1 MSTVALNI
9 PPHLPELPLGSHL
22 QPRDRVPG
30 GLLLITV
37 VATLAMAAFAS
48 TYVPYRVL
56 SWSMERIEVHANR
69 PFLIPAL
76 LFLAGAA
83 FLSGFRWVIF
93 FTLTFLELR
102 NYCKRRAPAIT
113 DWPLVSVFVPAYN
126 EGETIGPALESLI
139 QLDYPRF
146 EVIVVD
152 DGSKDETYD
161 RARAYEGNHKH
172 CTIRVYRKPNGGK
185 WSALNFA
192 FAHSTGELCLCVD
205 ADSKLSPQSIR
216 FMVER
221 MADPKIDA
229 VAGQIRVRNR
239 ISLLTRLQGLEYVM
253 ASGALRLAQSH
264 SGCVLVV
271 PGPLGLYRRVMME
284 EVFMRW
290 GTGGIPVKPGH
301 VYGPLDGDTFAED
314 FDLSLSV
321 LSLGG
326 RIVYEPYA
334 ISHTKA
340 PESPSALL
348 SQRYRWARGTIQV
361 LRKYMRRSRTYRPML
376 QPRVMGWLAIT
387 YGAEIFVLPFAYT
400 LGMAAVLFYLV
411 SGGSL
416 VSILMGACPVLL
428 LSLNAAAFCI
438 ALHRDQISLLP
449 ALLVYDFYHGF
460 MLNSAW
466 LIAVIDEVRGS
477 RMRWS

>member
-1 MSTVALNI
+1 MSTMT
-9 PPHLPELPLGSHL
+9 LPSDIAIS
-22 QPRDRVPG
+22 RDRNGDPRADIPKR
-30 GLLLITV
+30 LLLVTV
-37 VATLAMAAFAS
+37 VSTMIMAVFAS

-56 SWSMERIEVHANR
+56 AWSLEQIQNHENR
-69 PFLIPAL
+69 VYLMPAV
-76 LFLAGAA
+76 FFMAGAA
-83 FLSGFRWVIF
+83 LLSGGRWVVF

-102 NYCKRRAPAIT
+102 RYCGRRSPAVT
-113 DWPLVSVFVPAYN
+113 SWPKVSIFVPAYN
-126 EGETIGPALESLI
+126 EGDTIAPALESLI
-139 QLDYPRF
+139 SLDYPNY

-152 DGSKDETYD
+152 DGSSDATYEHALPFKGD
-161 RARAYEGNHKH
+161 YGRCRV
-172 CTIRVYRKPNGGK
+172 RVYRKPNGGK

-205 ADSKLSPQSIR
+205 ADSKLARKSIR
-216 FMVER
+216 LMVER
-221 MADPKIDA
+221 MADPRIDA

-239 ISLLTRLQGLEYVM
+239 VNLLTRLQGLEYVM

-264 SGCVLVV
+264 SGTVLVV
-271 PGPLGLYRRVMME
+271 PGPLGLYRRSVME

-290 GTGGIPVKPGH
+290 GRSGSPDQAGH

-334 ISHTKA
+334 VSHTKA
-340 PESPSALL
+340 PEWPYALL

-361 LRKYMRRSRTYRPML
+361 LRKYIRRSRTYPKML
-376 QPRVMGWLAIT
+376 QPRVVGWLAIT

-400 LGMAAVLFYLV
+400 IGMAAVLFYLV

-416 VSILMGACPVLL
+416 TAILMGACPVLM

-438 ALHRDQISLLP
+438 ALHGDRLSLLP
-449 ALLVYDFYHGF
+449 VLLVYDFYHGF

-466 LIAVIDEVRGS
+466 LIAVIDEIRGA

>member
-1 MSTVALNI
+1 MIAIPLSTDCHRRPCHRAEHTRLYA
-9 PPHLPELPLGSHL
+9 
-22 QPRDRVPG
+22 PG
-30 GLLLITV
+30 GILLVTV
-37 VATLAMAAFAS
+37 ISTLLMALFAS

-56 SWSMERIEVHANR
+56 CWSLEQIRGHENHV
-69 PFLIPAL
+69 
-76 LFLAGAA
+76 FLAPA
-83 FLSGFRWVIF
+83 VIF
-93 FTLTFLELR
+93 FSGAALLSGGRWIIFFSLTFLELR
-102 NYCKRRAPAIT
+102 RYCRRTPPVVT
-113 DWPLVSVFVPAYN
+113 QWPLVSVFVPAYN

-139 QLDYPRF
+139 SLDYPNF

-152 DGSKDETYD
+152 DGSKDETFE
-161 RARAYEGNHKH
+161 RAKPFEGNYGH
-172 CTIRVYRKPNGGK
+172 CRIRVYRKPNGGK

-192 FAHSTGELCLCVD
+192 FTHSVGELCLCVD
-205 ADSKLSPQSIR
+205 ADSKLAPQSIR
-216 FMVER
+216 LMVER
-221 MADPKIDA
+221 LADPNIDA

-239 ISLLTRLQGLEYVM
+239 INLLTRLQGLEYVM

-264 SGCVLVV
+264 SGTVLVV
-271 PGPLGLYRRVMME
+271 PGPLGLYRRSVME
-284 EVFMRW
+284 EVFLKW
-290 GTGGIPVKPGH
+290 GQGGPPSKPGH

-340 PESPSALL
+340 PESPYALL

-361 LRKYMRRSRTYRPML
+361 LRKFIRRSRTYPKML
-376 QPRVMGWLAIT
+376 QPRVVSWLAIT
-387 YGAEIFVLPFAYT
+387 YGAEMFVLPFAYT
-400 LGMAAVLFYLV
+400 AGMAAVLFYLV

-416 VSILMGACPVLL
+416 SAILVGTCPVLL

-438 ALHRDQISLLP
+438 ALHGDRLALLP
-449 ALLVYDFYHGF
+449 VLLVYDFYHGF

-466 LIAVIDEVRGS
+466 LIAVIDEIRGAS
-477 RMRWS
+477 MRWS

>member
-1 MSTVALNI
+1 
-9 PPHLPELPLGSHL
+9 
-22 QPRDRVPG
+22 
-30 GLLLITV
+30 
-37 VATLAMAAFAS
+37 
-48 TYVPYRVL
+48 
-56 SWSMERIEVHANR
+56 
-69 PFLIPAL
+69 
-76 LFLAGAA
+76 
-83 FLSGFRWVIF
+83 
-93 FTLTFLELR
+93 
-102 NYCKRRAPAIT
+102 
-113 DWPLVSVFVPAYN
+113 
-126 EGETIGPALESLI
+126 
-139 QLDYPRF
+139 
-146 EVIVVD
+146 
-152 DGSKDETYD
+152 
-161 RARAYEGNHKH
+161 
-172 CTIRVYRKPNGGK
+172 
-185 WSALNFA
+185 
-192 FAHSTGELCLCVD
+192 
-205 ADSKLSPQSIR
+205 
-216 FMVER
+216 MVER

-239 ISLLTRLQGLEYVM
+239 VSLLTRLQGLEYVM

-271 PGPLGLYRRVMME
+271 PGPLGLYRRSVME

-290 GTGGIPVKPGH
+290 GTGGVPAEAGH

-361 LRKYMRRSRTYRPML
+361 LCKYVRRARTYRPMR
-376 QPRVMGWLAIT
+376 QPRLMGWLAIT
-387 YGAEIFVLPFAYT
+387 YGAEMFVLPFAYS

-416 VSILMGACPVLL
+416 LSILMGACPVLL

-466 LIAVIDEVRGS
+466 LIAVIDEVRGA

>member
-1 MSTVALNI
+1 MTRVTVSAGRLLQPIAACPADRHEMATPVLVVTVA
-9 PPHLPELPLGSHL
+9 ST
-22 QPRDRVPG
+22 
-30 GLLLITV
+30 LL
-37 VATLAMAAFAS
+37 MALFAS

-56 SWSMERIEVHANR
+56 MWSLEQVSRQENHL
-69 PFLIPAL
+69 FLIPAVV
-76 LFLAGAA
+76 FLACAA
-83 FLSGFRWVIF
+83 LLSGGRWMVF

-102 NYCKRRAPAIT
+102 RYCRRKPPAVT
-113 DWPLVSVFVPAYN
+113 SWPTVSIFVPAYN

-139 QLDYPRF
+139 STDYPSL

-152 DGSKDETYD
+152 DGSSDDTY
-161 RARAYEGNHKH
+161 RNAKPFEGDYPH
-172 CTIRVYRKPNGGK
+172 CRIRVYRKPNGGK

-205 ADSKLSPQSIR
+205 ADSKLSPRSIR
-216 FMVER
+216 LMVER
-221 MADPKIDA
+221 MADPAIDA

-239 ISLLTRLQGLEYVM
+239 VNLLTRLQGLEYVM

-264 SGCVLVV
+264 SGTVLVV
-271 PGPLGLYRRVMME
+271 PGPLGLYRRAIME
-284 EVFMRW
+284 EVFIRW
-290 GTGGIPVKPGH
+290 GGTDPEPKPGH
-301 VYGPLDGDTFAED
+301 VFGPMEGDTFAED

-334 ISHTKA
+334 VSHTKA
-340 PESPSALL
+340 PESPFALL

-361 LRKYMRRSRTYRPML
+361 LRKFIRRSRTYPPMR
-376 QPRVMGWLAIT
+376 QPRVVGWLAVT
-387 YGAEIFVLPFAYT
+387 YGAEMFVLPFAYT
-400 LGMAAVLFYLV
+400 IGMAAVLFYLV

-416 VSILMGACPVLL
+416 GAILLGALPVLL

-438 ALHRDQISLLP
+438 ALHGDQISLLP
-449 ALLVYDFYHGF
+449 VLLVYDFYHGF

-466 LIAVIDEVRGS
+466 LIAVIDEIRGAS
-477 RMRWS
+477 MRWS

>member
-1 MSTVALNI
+1 MSAITVPSCVADQPTNLIRDPRAN
-9 PPHLPELPLGSHL
+9 LPK
-22 QPRDRVPG
+22 R
-30 GLLLITV
+30 LLLVTV
-37 VATLAMAAFAS
+37 VSTMVMAVFAS

-56 SWSMERIEVHANR
+56 TWSLEQIQSHENR
-69 PFLIPAL
+69 
-76 LFLAGAA
+76 LFLAPAVFFMAGAA
-83 FLSGFRWVIF
+83 LLSGGRWVVF

-102 NYCKRRAPAIT
+102 RYCRRQPPAIVS
-113 DWPLVSVFVPAYN
+113 WPTVSVFVPAYN
-126 EGETIGPALESLI
+126 EGDTIAPALESLI
-139 QLDYPRF
+139 ALDYPAF

-152 DGSKDETYD
+152 DGSTDATYEH
-161 RARAYEGNHKH
+161 AKPFEGDYAN
-172 CTIRVYRKPNGGK
+172 CRVRVYRKPNGGK

-205 ADSKLSPQSIR
+205 ADSKLAPQSIR
-216 FMVER
+216 LMVER
-221 MADPKIDA
+221 MADPRIDA

-239 ISLLTRLQGLEYVM
+239 INLLTRLQGLEYVM
-253 ASGALRLAQSH
+253 ASGALRLAQSY
-264 SGCVLVV
+264 SGTVLVV
-271 PGPLGLYRRVMME
+271 PGPLGLYRRSIME

-290 GTGGIPVKPGH
+290 GASGAPAKPGH

-334 ISHTKA
+334 VSHTKA
-340 PESPSALL
+340 PECSNALL

-361 LRKYMRRSRTYRPML
+361 LRKFIRRSRTYPQMR
-376 QPRVMGWLAIT
+376 QPRVAGWLAIT
-387 YGAEIFVLPFAYT
+387 YGAEMFVLPFAYT
-400 LGMAAVLFYLV
+400 IGMGAVLFYLV

-416 VSILMGACPVLL
+416 GAILAGACPVMM

-438 ALHRDQISLLP
+438 ALHGDKLSLLP
-449 ALLVYDFYHGF
+449 VLLVYDFYHGF

-466 LIAVIDEVRGS
+466 LIAVIDEIRGAS
-477 RMRWS
+477 MRWS